1 MGHSRRLGIGSEC
14 AIPDILGVGLIRRE
28 VPHAVVHTNV
38 AELNAFP
45 SKRPIRAVFGD
56 PISEPQW
63 LSKLERARRKVLLNA
78 ACRSFKG
85 SIRYLLRSAT
95 ATNHAQVDERIA
107 ELIGQ
112 GEAGYREFLRLS
124 AVAIRPLE
132 ESLSA
137 ANVECILPDWRERSR
152 WASLRADLADLGMT
166 PAPAAPVP
174 RLDGEAYQF
183 GVLYVLE
190 GSRLGANVLLRRL
203 LAMPS
208 LPPLRALRYLRHGE
222 GHPLWHTFLERLES
236 SAAVRRSPMEAI
248 AGAKAAFRFFLPM

>member
-1 MGHSRRLGIGSEC
+1 MLKVHLLPH
-14 AIPDILGVGLIRRE
+14 ALDDE
-28 VPHAVVHTNV
+28 VPSMRRTLAQYHDCLARQQVQYNPGMPANIYKTYH
-38 AELNAFP
+38 NA
-45 SKRPIRAVFGD
+45 
-56 PISEPQW
+56 
-63 LSKLERARRKVLLNA
+63 
-78 ACRSFKG
+78 RSFKG

-174 RLDGEAYQF
+174 RLDGEAHQF

-222 GHPLWHTFLERLES
+222 GHPLWHTFLQRLES

>member
-1 MGHSRRLGIGSEC
+1 MQSSIPMLRNSTHFPQSARFAQYS
-14 AIPDILGVGLIRRE
+14 AIPSPNRNGRRNRNGR
-28 VPHAVVHTNV
+28 V
-38 AELNAFP
+38 
-45 SKRPIRAVFGD
+45 
-56 PISEPQW
+56 
-63 LSKLERARRKVLLNA
+63 ERFFLNA
-78 ACRSFKG
+78 AYHNARSFKG

-152 WASLRADLADLGMT
+152 WASLRADLADLGK
-166 PAPAAPVP
+166 
-174 RLDGEAYQF
+174 
-183 GVLYVLE
+183 

-203 LAMPS
+203 LA
-208 LPPLRALRYLRHGE
+208 
-222 GHPLWHTFLERLES
+222 
-236 SAAVRRSPMEAI
+236 
-248 AGAKAAFRFFLPM
+248 

>member
-1 MGHSRRLGIGSEC
+1 MQSSIPMLRNSTHFPQSARFAQYS
-14 AIPDILGVGLIRRE
+14 AIPSPNRNGCRNWNGR
-28 VPHAVVHTNV
+28 
-38 AELNAFP
+38 AERF
-45 SKRPIRAVFGD
+45 F
-56 PISEPQW
+56 
-63 LSKLERARRKVLLNA
+63 LNA